1 MKRYIVVKHNTM
13 RDQKFYLLRTPGGIG
28 WTLDKASA
36 HKFLLKRSAQ
46 KIVNQRNRDLALSSP
61 SLAQVVR
68 YGVEV
73 A

>member
-13 RDQKFYLLRTPGGIG
+13 RDQKFYLLTSGGIG
-28 WTLDKASA
+28 WTLEKSHA

-46 KIVNQRNRDLALSSP
+46 RIVNQKERTMSP
-61 SLAQVVR
+61 ALAQIVR
-68 YGVEV
+68 YTVEV